1 MLAFG
6 DFGSDGLAA
15 SKTKPSQGTLIEI
28 LDAIGDAVY
37 AMDRRE
43 RVYYANRQA
52 LDVWGKRAE
61 DIVGRR
67 LRDSIPGVEAEESYR
82 ACQLALTTRE
92 HVHIE
97 TVTPALDRRWIGLD
111 VHPAA
116 DGGVVVVFRDIDE
129 RKRAEQALRAA
140 ARRFRAMLAALP
152 LLAYVFRGDGHVIY
166 VNREFHNYIGR
177 PVGPD
182 PAARDSLLHADD
194 RARVVAA
201 RTEGFD
207 SGREY
212 SVEARICRHDG
223 VHRWHRIHN
232 RPMRL
237 DAKLVL
243 WLGTAVD
250 IDDIRSANARL
261 EERVA
266 ERTAK
271 LEAANRQLSTQIEE
285 REEAEAQLHQAQ
297 RIEAIGQ
304 LTAGIAHDFNN
315 LLTSIIGNVELL
327 QTRLGKID
335 DRTKRQLTAA
345 LSAAERGAALTTQ
358 LLAFSRQQRLNP
370 EAVDLNR
377 VVAGMAS
384 LLHST
389 IGASLQI
396 EVSPAKGLWPALADI
411 TQVELVLLNLTI
423 NARDA
428 MPGGGT
434 IRIETGNV
442 RLGPPSRPEEP
453 PAGEFAMVSVAD
465 TGAGIP
471 ADIIDKVFDPF
482 FTTKE
487 IGKGSGL
494 GLSQVLGVA
503 QQLGGGVRIETRPD
517 RGTVVKV
524 FLPRVKSVPVGAG
537 LRAAIENRGAE
548 SIGRRRR
555 TILLVDDDPDVR
567 AVAAAMLI
575 DAGHIVIEAGSGGAA
590 LECLDRNKPAID
602 MMIADI
608 AMPGMSGIELA
619 RAALLNRPDLPILFV
634 TGFADTVGFDEAA
647 SATVLQ
653 KPFRSDD
660 LAAKMAQV
668 LAQSAGQTG
677 VSPRPAL
684 PQGGPTERSPEV
696 R

>member
-15 SKTKPSQGTLIEI
+15 SKTKPSQPGMLSEI

-37 AMDRRE
+37 AIDRHE

-52 LDVWGKRAE
+52 LDLWGKRAE
-61 DIVGRR
+61 EIVGQR
-67 LRDSIPGVEAEESYR
+67 LRDAFPGVEADESYR
-82 ACQLALTTRE
+82 ACQLALTTR
-92 HVHIE
+92 VRVRVE
-97 TVTPALDRRWIGLD
+97 TVAPGLDHRWIGLD

-116 DGGVVVVFRDIDE
+116 DGGLVVVCRDIDE
-129 RKRAEQALRAA
+129 RKRAEQALRAT
-140 ARRFRAMLAALP
+140 ARRFRAMLEALP
-152 LLAYVFRGDGHVIY
+152 LMAYVFRGDGHVVY
-166 VNREFHNYIGR
+166 YNRQFHQYIGR
-177 PVGPD
+177 PVGPG
-182 PAARDSLLHADD
+182 PAARDALLHIDD
-194 RARVVAA
+194 RVRVVAA
-201 RTEGFD
+201 RTEGFR

-237 DAKLVL
+237 HAKLVL

-250 IDDIRSANARL
+250 IDDIRSANERL

-266 ERTAK
+266 ERTAE

-327 QTRLGKID
+327 QSRLGKID
-335 DRTKRQLTAA
+335 DRTKRQLAAA

-396 EVSPAKGLWPALADI
+396 EVSPGTGLWPALADI

-442 RLGPPSRPEEP
+442 MLGPPSRPEEP

-465 TGAGIP
+465 TGVGIP
-471 ADIIDKVFDPF
+471 AD
-482 FTTKE
+482 
-487 IGKGSGL
+487 
-494 GLSQVLGVA
+494 
-503 QQLGGGVRIETRPD
+503 
-517 RGTVVKV
+517 
-524 FLPRVKSVPVGAG
+524 
-537 LRAAIENRGAE
+537 
-548 SIGRRRR
+548 
-555 TILLVDDDPDVR
+555 LLVDDDPDVR

-634 TGFADTVGFDEAA
+634 TGFADAVGFGETV

-668 LAQSAGQTG
+668 LAQSPGQTG
-677 VSPRPAL
+677 VNPRPAL
-684 PQGGPTERSPEV
+684 PQDAPTECSPEV